1 MMAIREENSMKL
13 VIQRV
18 KRASLTA
25 DGVPHG
31 SIESGLMVLLG
42 VGADDTKENAD
53 WLFNKLSVLRLF
65 EDENGKTNLSLK
77 DVDGGLL
84 VVSQF
89 TLYGDCK
96 KGSRPSFTNAAPP
109 AIASELYDYFVEKCR
124 SFFPTVETGVFGA
137 HMEIDML
144 CDGPFTV
151 TIEH

>member
-1 MMAIREENSMKL
+1 MKL

-31 SIESGLMVLLG
+31 AIEKGLMVLLG
-42 VGADDTKENAD
+42 VGDGDTKENAD
-53 WLFNKLSVLRLF
+53 WLFHKLSVLRLF

-77 DVDGGLL
+77 DVCGGLL

-96 KGSRPSFTNAAPP
+96 KGSRPSFTSAAPP
-109 AIASELYDYFVEKCR
+109 ALALELYEYFVEKCR
-124 SFFPTVETGVFGA
+124 AFFPFVETGVFGA